1 MATGVAGQSF
11 VSRLFYVTDRSTSL
25 RFLIDTG
32 AEVSVIP
39 PSRTERQY
47 HQDGL
52 VLQAVN
58 DTAIATFGKRSL
70 TLDLGL
76 RRSFQWVFIIANVKK
91 PILGADFLQHFGLSV
106 DVRGKRLLDTLTQLQ
121 VNGVVSNE
129 SSLNLTLLP
138 KKPCNRYEAIVH
150 DFPMLIKPISD
161 QQPVKHQVT
170 HHIATSGPPVHA
182 PTRRLSPERLRIA
195 RKEFE
200 HMLQMGII
208 RPSSSNWASP
218 LHMVPKKTPG
228 DWRPCGDYRA
238 LNNITIPDRYPI
250 PHIQDFTATLYG
262 ATIFTKL
269 DLVRAYYQIPVEPED
284 VPKTA
289 VTTPFGLFEF
299 LRMPFG
305 LRNAAQTFQRFID
318 QVLRGLHCSY
328 AYLDDVLIASASP
341 EEHEHHLRSVLERL
355 QEHGIVINLAKC
367 EFGVPRLQFLGHHVN
382 RHGIQP
388 LQERVQV
395 IRQFPLPQSQRKLRE
410 FLGLV
415 NFYHRFIPHCAH
427 ILQQLN
433 DMLSADRDTKV
444 LSWSDDALAA
454 FTAIKDALA
463 DTSLLYHPKADSP
476 TCIMT
481 DASDRAVGA
490 VLQQQVDGEWHPIS
504 YFSRKLKPAETRYST
519 FDRELLAVY
528 LSIRHFQ
535 HFVEGRSF
543 HILTDHKPLTYALT
557 SCSGRHSPRQ
567 NRHLDYISQF
577 TSDIRYIK
585 GSDNVVADALSRV
598 ELDALQLQSKS
609 VVDLVEMAAA
619 QRQDPELQQF
629 QSDTSSTSLI
639 FRDMPLPL
647 SDSTIVCDMSTGT
660 PRPFVPTTFRRRIF
674 DSLHSLSHPGIKAT
688 QHLVTSRFVW
698 PSVNKDIRN
707 WTRTCLQCQLS
718 KVQRHTTAPLS
729 SFAPPDSRFDRIHLD
744 LVGPLPPS
752 RGCSYLLT
760 IVDRFTRWPEAI
772 PIVDMTAATV
782 ARAFVSGWVSRFGV
796 PSSITTD
803 RGRQFE
809 SHLWHELM
817 LLLGSSRIRTTA
829 YHPIANGLVER
840 FHRQLK
846 ASLKASSAASHWV
859 DALPLVLLGIRAALK
874 QDLGCSVAELVYG
887 TTLRLPG
894 EFFTPAQKGAVDDPA
909 NYVVQLKSVMREL
922 QPVPTRE
929 RHSYKVY
936 VSDDLLSSSH
946 VFVRRDA
953 VSRPLQQPYDGP
965 FKVLKRTN
973 KHYTLDIHG
982 KKDTI
987 SIDRLKPAYLEEV
1000 GDHPPPAESK
1010 TPPLNDGAVR
1020 TTRSGRRVHWPHR
1033 VNL

>member
-1 MATGVAGQSF
+1 MQQLLGDKADSTEKSFLRELFLQRLPATVRMVLASTAETVKLDELALLADRIIEVAVPAPSVGSVEASRLSDEVSQLRSEVADLRKLLQSNPRANQRRRSQSRGRSASPAAPRAPDLCWYHYRFGDNAQKCRPPCSRSGNTPASPLMATGVAGQSF

-182 PTRRLSPERLRIA
+182 PTRRLSPECLRIA

-367 EFGVPRLQFLGHHVN
+367 EFGVPRLQFL
-382 RHGIQP
+382 
-388 LQERVQV
+388 
-395 IRQFPLPQSQRKLRE
+395 
-410 FLGLV
+410 
-415 NFYHRFIPHCAH
+415 
-427 ILQQLN
+427 
-433 DMLSADRDTKV
+433 
-444 LSWSDDALAA
+444 
-454 FTAIKDALA
+454 
-463 DTSLLYHPKADSP
+463 
-476 TCIMT
+476 
-481 DASDRAVGA
+481 
-490 VLQQQVDGEWHPIS
+490 
-504 YFSRKLKPAETRYST
+504 
-519 FDRELLAVY
+519 
-528 LSIRHFQ
+528 
-535 HFVEGRSF
+535 
-543 HILTDHKPLTYALT
+543 
-557 SCSGRHSPRQ
+557 
-567 NRHLDYISQF
+567 
-577 TSDIRYIK
+577 
-585 GSDNVVADALSRV
+585 
-598 ELDALQLQSKS
+598 
-609 VVDLVEMAAA
+609 
-619 QRQDPELQQF
+619 
-629 QSDTSSTSLI
+629 
-639 FRDMPLPL
+639 
-647 SDSTIVCDMSTGT
+647 
-660 PRPFVPTTFRRRIF
+660 
-674 DSLHSLSHPGIKAT
+674 
-688 QHLVTSRFVW
+688 
-698 PSVNKDIRN
+698 
-707 WTRTCLQCQLS
+707 
-718 KVQRHTTAPLS
+718 
-729 SFAPPDSRFDRIHLD
+729 
-744 LVGPLPPS
+744 
-752 RGCSYLLT
+752 
-760 IVDRFTRWPEAI
+760 
-772 PIVDMTAATV
+772 
-782 ARAFVSGWVSRFGV
+782 
-796 PSSITTD
+796 
-803 RGRQFE
+803 
-809 SHLWHELM
+809 
-817 LLLGSSRIRTTA
+817 
-829 YHPIANGLVER
+829 
-840 FHRQLK
+840 
-846 ASLKASSAASHWV
+846 
-859 DALPLVLLGIRAALK
+859 
-874 QDLGCSVAELVYG
+874 
-887 TTLRLPG
+887 
-894 EFFTPAQKGAVDDPA
+894 
-909 NYVVQLKSVMREL
+909 
-922 QPVPTRE
+922 
-929 RHSYKVY
+929 
-936 VSDDLLSSSH
+936 
-946 VFVRRDA
+946 
-953 VSRPLQQPYDGP
+953 
-965 FKVLKRTN
+965 
-973 KHYTLDIHG
+973 
-982 KKDTI
+982 
-987 SIDRLKPAYLEEV
+987 
-1000 GDHPPPAESK
+1000 
-1010 TPPLNDGAVR
+1010 
-1020 TTRSGRRVHWPHR
+1020 
-1033 VNL
+1033 